1 MQKRLADARIG
12 ITPLQYSVLKKV
24 KREPVTINTIAKQFG
39 FKPPSLVPVADALE
53 ERGLIERK
61 PDANDRRKTLLV
73 IKKKGSDLLEKIP
86 HSGKKHTLDVAFEK
100 LSPKKQKDLLNILEE
115 LLNNFPEQ

>member
-1 MQKRLADARIG
+1 MQKRLADARVG

-24 KREPVTINTIAKQFG
+24 SREPVTINAIAKQFG
-39 FKPPSLVPVADALE
+39 FKPPSLVPVVDALE
-53 ERGLIERK
+53 ERGLIKRK

-73 IKKKGSDLLEKIP
+73 IKKKGLDLLEKIP
-86 HSGKKHTLDVAFEK
+86 HSGKKHTLDAAFEK
-100 LSPKKQKDLLNILEE
+100 FSPKKQKDLLNILEE